1 VAIHGRR
8 PGIPWS
14 RRRHER
20 HAGCVHGADH
30 HGHAVSTRLVRPAV
44 WRAPERRHRSA
55 RDFQPDPAAAS
66 VRRETRGVARRA
78 MRRRVPSILALIA
91 MSEMRGEH
99 ESVRARAE
107 ATTFSVLSAT
117 FEAPIPRGRSSL
129 RDSCPQWLL
138 VANGVEQ
145 RLDPA
150 DRYVRRI
157 QMDFVVSVLDGHM
170 HHVSRQPRELGLEA
184 LRVLTAKIV
193 K

>member
-1 VAIHGRR
+1 
-8 PGIPWS
+8 
-14 RRRHER
+14 
-20 HAGCVHGADH
+20 
-30 HGHAVSTRLVRPAV
+30 
-44 WRAPERRHRSA
+44 
-55 RDFQPDPAAAS
+55 
-66 VRRETRGVARRA
+66 